1 MTTDDL
7 SALIPGGGRPERT
20 SAGASSRENMRRA
33 RPPSSTRAVL
43 SAGCMQAGSL
53 RVDGVRWVGRL
64 PAAARRRR
72 RGEGGA
78 ALEGERVPGTTPFGR
93 GEVRRR
99 SSEIGR
105 ARATA
110 SSDEIASE
118 IVRARAEIVLG
129 RRVTKL
135 EALHVAGAV
144 GAAVAPAARARAIS
158 ARARTISARAR
169 ARRRR
174 RRPRGSDERRWGGR
188 IPIGT
193 ITFLEMQSPRC
204 NLRWGGRIPTCTIT
218 FLGAAAAA
226 AESRAETGAAA

>member
-1 MTTDDL
+1 MTTDYL

-53 RVDGVRWVGRL
+53 RVDGVRRVGRL

-118 IVRARAEIVLG
+118 IERGGAEGG
-129 RRVTKL
+129 REGLTSGDG
-135 EALHVAGAV
+135 AGAYRLVPSPSSAPLPPPPSPGPRPAPPPRGLRLIVGWADRGRCGGLRDAWSV
-144 GAAVAPAARARAIS
+144 GAPETALPVGALLIGLAAAGGGGGG
-158 ARARTISARAR
+158 
-169 ARRRR
+169 
-174 RRPRGSDERRWGGR
+174 RGRIGPWGGQ
-188 IPIGT
+188 IA
-193 ITFLEMQSPRC
+193 SPSPE
-204 NLRWGGRIPTCTIT
+204 I
-218 FLGAAAAA
+218 
-226 AESRAETGAAA
+226 SRP